1 MKIVMLENRYKTFFW
16 DALAEYFIEQGHVVA
31 WVVQNPSFMPKNG
44 VANVIAFPS
53 FKDVRGLSNSYDFE
67 KIVKSDRYINYFG
80 GDASHYEYY
89 YAEIERILL
98 KEKPELVIGEAT
110 LFHELMAVDWCK
122 KNNVPFFHPSMPGY
136 PGGRYSIYLG
146 DTKDAIGGATDLPS
160 DEECYS
166 LAEAIRKRERIP
178 EYMRPS
184 LPTDHGRIFPVHGS
198 FANRL
203 LLIKSYLRG
212 ERFNTPSPWRK
223 RKLDKAVSRRLIR
236 WSEIC
241 AEQFK
246 LDDGCRYLLY
256 PMQMQPESNLDLWGQ
271 EYREQSRLISDLAD
285 ILPPGWKL
293 LVKLNPKSKYEL
305 DDALINMVSVHN
317 RIIPIPFEMGMEKIF
332 NRIHLVCTVT
342 GTIAVE
348 SVLSCKPVV
357 QFGPGVLSDE
367 AGYLHASSVAD
378 VKDIIARIEAEQF
391 QLADDQGRTGLV
403 KKLYFT
409 TFPGLIS
416 DPASLPSVLDS
427 KNIIKVGANLIRVAE
442 RCI

>member
-16 DALAEYFIEQGHVVA
+16 DALAEYFIKQGHYVA

-44 VANVIAFPS
+44 TANLIPFPS
-53 FKDVRGLSNSYDFE
+53 RRDMKSLSSNHGLE
-67 KIVKSDRYINYFG
+67 KVIKSDRYINYFG
-80 GDASHYEYY
+80 GGTTHYEYY
-89 YAEIERILL
+89 NAEIERILSI
-98 KEKPELVIGEAT
+98 EKPELVIGEAT
-110 LFHELMAVDWCK
+110 LFHELMTVEWCK

-146 DTKDAIGGATDLPS
+146 DTKNAIDGSTDLPS

-184 LPTDHGRIFPVHGS
+184 LPTDVGRIFPIHGS
-198 FANRL
+198 FPNRL
-203 LLIKSYLRG
+203 VLIKSYFRG

-223 RKLDKAVSRRLIR
+223 RKLDKAVSRLLIE
-236 WSEIC
+236 WNEIC
-241 AEQFK
+241 TSKFK
-246 LDDGCRYLLY
+246 LDDGYRYLLY

-271 EYREQSRLISDLAD
+271 EYRDQSRLISDLAEA
-285 ILPPGWKL
+285 LPLGWKL

-305 DDALINMVSVHN
+305 NNSLLDLVSKDQ
-317 RIIPIPFEMGMEKIF
+317 RIVPIPFEMGMDKIF

-348 SVLSCKPVV
+348 SVLSRKPVV

-367 AGYLHASSVAD
+367 VGYSYADSVEE
-378 VKDIIARIEAEQF
+378 VRTVIARIDAGLF
-391 QLADDQGRTGLV
+391 QLADDKGRIDLV

-427 KNIIKVGANLIRVAE
+427 KNIEKVGANLIRVAE
-442 RCI
+442 QCM